1 MEVYRLSCSKGT
13 YRIVDDGGYLLHLY
27 TIEFAKDY
35 GDCIAWDRVQGT
47 PIFTNL
53 SEAMAAIQSISDTN
67 H

>member
-1 MEVYRLSCSKGT
+1 MVVYSLACSKGT
-13 YRIVDDGGYLLHLY
+13 YRIVYDGSAILHLY

-47 PIFTNL
+47 PIFTNFN
-53 SEAMAAIQSISDTN
+53 EAMAALQSISDTE

>member
-13 YRIVDDGGYLLHLY
+13 YRIVDDGGHLLHLY

-35 GDCIAWDRVQGT
+35 GDCIALDRVQGT

-53 SEAMAAIQSISDTN
+53 SEAMAALQSISDTE

>member
-1 MEVYRLSCSKGT
+1 MEVYRLSCSKVT

-27 TIEFAKDY
+27 TIEFAKNY

-53 SEAMAAIQSISDTN
+53 SEAMADLQSISDTN